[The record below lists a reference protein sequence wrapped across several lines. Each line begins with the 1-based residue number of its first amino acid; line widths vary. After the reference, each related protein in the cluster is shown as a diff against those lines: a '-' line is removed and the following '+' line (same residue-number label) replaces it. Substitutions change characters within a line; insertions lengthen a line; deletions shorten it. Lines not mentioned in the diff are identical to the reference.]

1 MIDWNAAEWVMLRCA
16 APGVGADI
24 DASARAGSLGRDGC
38 VSTGRAGR
46 PVNMARTGVI
56 GVRLTHS
63 QISGENNAIRTA
75 AVNGKAFWSGASPH
89 EGL

>member
-63 QISGENNAIRTA
+63 QISGQNKNMLLVAATGTA
-75 AVNGKAFWSGASPH
+75 VWLGPPAF
-89 EGL
+89 E

>member
-24 DASARAGSLGRDGC
+24 DASARAGC

-75 AVNGKAFWSGASPH
+75 AVNGKAFGSGASPH
-89 EGL
+89 EGM